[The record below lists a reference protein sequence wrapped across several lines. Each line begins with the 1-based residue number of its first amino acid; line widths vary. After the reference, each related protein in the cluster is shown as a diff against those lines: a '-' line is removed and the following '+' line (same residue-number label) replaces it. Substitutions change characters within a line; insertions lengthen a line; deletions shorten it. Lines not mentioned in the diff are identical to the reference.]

1 MGRKTAPLM
10 LDDEDEDV
18 AAERSRVSS
27 GAAGA
32 DILQV
37 NQLTKIY
44 QHLNRKIYAVKR
56 LSVGIPAG
64 EVSLPARRPTFGR
77 GDCWN
82 YYLPSPSVEKHLEV
96 NSKVIMIKSGC
107 IQEVSILEDDHPNLE
122 GGLRFTGITNSQLID
137 FTIII

>member
-1 MGRKTAPLM
+1 M

-77 GDCWN
+77 GG
-82 YYLPSPSVEKHLEV
+82 LLELLSPKSLCGEALG
-96 NSKVIMIKSGC
+96 SKLKSDNDK
-107 IQEVSILEDDHPNLE
+107 IRVYT
-122 GGLRFTGITNSQLID
+122 GGKYFGR
-137 FTIII
+137 